1 MAIDYTIDYSCLP
14 KDQLGSSGIM
24 LRLKG
29 ETRAHLIIQLF
40 REKGDDRPPSKM
52 GFEFTRRTPTGDEE
66 TRVIVV
72 QDLLDEAA
80 DLHPLEQHC
89 QGCPANHTDRRF
101 GCMGFIQ
108 YPIAE
113 AAEDWLLDR
122 LPVPDETLSW
132 MLLKNGIEEF
142 EYDGSSIE
150 PLRNAEGVYFET
162 DQIAS
167 RKLGAFEVDANQ
179 IFEMI
184 FSVGNINPNHAALLL
199 IFLHAIDRDLEAPTI
214 MNIAPALDDA
224 VDRHPFLLHEN
235 DDDNLTIA
243 ELKRFFHAL
252 YTAWT
257 LDVRLI
263 LDV

>member
-1 MAIDYTIDYSCLP
+1 MAIDYTIDYSCVP
-14 KDQLGSSGIM
+14 KEQLGSQGIM
-24 LRLKG
+24 MRLKG
-29 ETRAHLIIQLF
+29 ESRAHLIIQLF

-80 DLHPLEQHC
+80 DLQPLEGHC
-89 QGCPANHTDRRF
+89 QGCPANHTNRRF

-108 YPIAE
+108 YPIARV
-113 AAEDWLLDR
+113 AETWLLDR
-122 LPVPDETLSW
+122 LPVPDELLSW

-142 EYDGSSIE
+142 QYDGSSIE
-150 PLRNAEGVYFET
+150 PLRTAGNVYFESDEVAT
-162 DQIAS
+162 
-167 RKLGAFEVDANQ
+167 RKLGAYEVDANQ
-179 IFEMI
+179 VFEMI
-184 FSVGNINPNHAALLL
+184 FSVGHINPNHAALLL
-199 IFLHAIDRDLEAPTI
+199 IFLNAIDRDLEADAI
-214 MNIAPALDDA
+214 MAIAPAPGD
-224 VDRHPFLLHEN
+224 VHVRHPFLLNEN
-235 DDDNLTIA
+235 HDDNPTIA
-243 ELKRFFHAL
+243 ELKTFFHAL

>member
-1 MAIDYTIDYSCLP
+1 MAIDYTIDYACLP
-14 KDQLGSSGIM
+14 KDELGSEGIM
-24 LRLKG
+24 MRLKG

-40 REKGDDRPPSKM
+40 REKGDERHPSKM

-66 TRVIVV
+66 TKVIVV

-80 DLHPLEQHC
+80 DLQPLEGHC
-89 QGCPANHTDRRF
+89 QGCPANHTNRRF

-113 AAEDWLLDR
+113 VAEEWLLDR

-150 PLRNAEGVYFET
+150 PLRNAEGVYFESDGVAT
-162 DQIAS
+162 

-199 IFLHAIDRDLEAPTI
+199 IFLNAIDRDLEAPTI
-214 MNIAPALDDA
+214 MNIAPAPED
-224 VDRHPFLLHEN
+224 VEERHPFLLNESN
-235 DDDNLTIA
+235 DDIPTIA
-243 ELKRFFHAL
+243 ELKTFFHAL
-252 YTAWT
+252 YTAWA